1 MKRFLKITATVVA
14 VVLVVA
20 IVTPLL
26 LRGKIGD
33 IVKREANAM
42 LAARLDFEKLD
53 ISLLRNFPN
62 ASLNLKGLTL
72 VGTDR
77 FEGDTIVAARR
88 ITVVVNLMS
97 LVGDEGFEVRKI
109 ILASPALHA
118 HKLADGAV
126 NWDVMKLSEPA
137 DTTAAE
143 ESAPSSF
150 RLSVRDF
157 RLTDAVIRYEDD
169 STGMELRTAPLS
181 LRLSGDMSAESTQLD
196 LDLLAGGVDFTQG
209 GVPLLHDAE
218 LALDAEIDADLAEKR
233 FTFSRNTLRLNAI
246 EMRLDG
252 WVQQVGDALAMDV
265 SAGCS
270 KVRFKDLL
278 SLIPAF
284 YKHEF
289 RSLAASGELSMEL
302 WARGQM
308 HGAQLP
314 AFELKTEV
322 HNGSFQYSSLPKAVT
337 DINIAAK
344 VSNAGG
350 ELDKTEV
357 EISEFG
363 LKMAGNSLS
372 ATGYATN
379 LMSDPTFRATLS
391 GRVDLGGIREVYPLE
406 KGIDLAGRIAASMK
420 LSGRMSDIESG
431 RYERISASGSLV
443 VEQLGLHV
451 QQLPEV
457 FIRRAAATISPQ
469 AMTLGEFGVKVGGSD
484 LSATGQLTG
493 YLGYLMRG
501 EQLAGRLYVKSDLLD
516 LNEIRAAVP
525 ADAEAESAEAESAE
539 AEKPAEEVAAAPAQA
554 IVVPKNLNLSLN
566 AELKKVLF
574 EKMVITDIAGEM
586 SVAGGTLSLDRLGL
600 QLFDGK
606 ASASGRYSTAADPA
620 HPTLSLAA
628 SIAKASFPRTFEE
641 IEAVRQLAPIFEKAS
656 GDYSLS
662 IDMRTTLDAAMSPDL
677 MSLTAQGE
685 LSSENVSVEGVEAF
699 DKLAD
704 LLKNDKLRRI
714 EARDLKIRFSIK
726 DGRVTTE
733 PFDLKMGDVNVNM
746 SGTTGLDRT
755 IDYTAKVTLP
765 AGVGGVLGAVNVGI
779 GGTFTSPKITLGVQ
793 ETVEQV
799 VSNVVSEQLDNLT
812 GGRGG
817 LFSDDTQTRAAALR
831 EEAQR
836 AGEKLVEAAETQRQK
851 LVDAAAKKGALAKIA
866 AEAAGDAL
874 VDEAKKQS
882 KALLEEAEKQIQ
894 KLTQEAESGAQQ

>member
-126 NWDVMKLSEPA
+126 NWDVMKPSEPA

-270 KVRFKDLL
+270 EVRFKDLL

-391 GRVDLGGIREVYPLE
+391 GRVDLGAIREVYPLE

-420 LSGRMSDIESG
+420 LSGRMSDVESG

-469 AMTLGEFGVKVGGSD
+469 AMTLGEFGVTVGGSD

-501 EQLAGRLYVKSDLLD
+501 EQLAGRLYVKSDMLD

-525 ADAEAESAEAESAE
+525 ADAEAESAEAE
-539 AEKPAEEVAAAPAQA
+539 KPAEEAAAAPAQA

-685 LSSENVSVEGVEAF
+685 ISSENVSVEGVEVF

-799 VSNVVSEQLDNLT
+799 VSNVVSEQIDNLT

-817 LFSDDTQTRAAALR
+817 LLSDDTQTRAAALR

>member
-126 NWDVMKLSEPA
+126 NWDVMKPSEPA

-218 LALDAEIDADLAEKR
+218 LALDAEIDADLAEGR

-270 KVRFKDLL
+270 EVRFKDLL

-322 HNGSFQYSSLPKAVT
+322 HNGNFQYSSLPKAVT

-391 GRVDLGGIREVYPLE
+391 GRVDLGAIREVYPLE
-406 KGIDLAGRIAASMK
+406 KGIDLAGRIAASLK
-420 LSGRMSDIESG
+420 LSGRMSDVESG

-451 QQLPEV
+451 PQLPEV

-525 ADAEAESAEAESAE
+525 ADAEAESAD

-600 QLFDGK
+600 QLFGGK

-685 LSSENVSVEGVEAF
+685 ISSENVSVEGVEVF

-799 VSNVVSEQLDNLT
+799 VSNVVSEQIDNLT

-817 LFSDDTQTRAAALR
+817 LLSDDTQTRAEALR
-831 EEAQR
+831 EEARR
-836 AGEKLVEAAETQRQK
+836 AGEKLVEAAEEQCRK

-866 AEAAGDAL
+866 AEAAGEAL
-874 VDEAKKQS
+874 VSEAKKQAQ
-882 KALLEEAEKQIQ
+882 ALVAEAEKQIE
-894 KLTQEAESGAQQ
+894 KLSEKEQ

>member
-88 ITVVVNLMS
+88 ITIVVNLMS

-126 NWDVMKLSEPA
+126 NWDVMKPSEPA

-218 LALDAEIDADLAEKR
+218 LALDAEIDADLAEGR

-270 KVRFKDLL
+270 EVRFKDLL

-350 ELDKTEV
+350 ELVKTEV

-391 GRVDLGGIREVYPLE
+391 GRVDLGAIREVYPLE

-420 LSGRMSDIESG
+420 LSGRMSDVESG

-451 QQLPEV
+451 PQLPEV

-525 ADAEAESAEAESAE
+525 ADAEAESAEAE
-539 AEKPAEEVAAAPAQA
+539 KPAEEVAAAPAQA

-600 QLFDGK
+600 QLFGGK

-628 SIAKASFPRTFEE
+628 SIAKASFPRTSEE

-685 LSSENVSVEGVEAF
+685 ISSENVSVEGVEVF

-799 VSNVVSEQLDNLT
+799 VSNVVSEQIDNLT

-817 LFSDDTQTRAAALR
+817 LLSDDTQTRAAALR

>member
-126 NWDVMKLSEPA
+126 NWDVMKPSEPV

-270 KVRFKDLL
+270 EVRFKDLL

-391 GRVDLGGIREVYPLE
+391 GRVDLGAIREVYPLE
-406 KGIDLAGRIAASMK
+406 KGIDLAGRIAASLK
-420 LSGRMSDIESG
+420 LSGRMSDVESG

-525 ADAEAESAEAESAE
+525 ADAEAESAE

-662 IDMRTTLDAAMSPDL
+662 IDMRTTLDATMSPDL

-799 VSNVVSEQLDNLT
+799 VSNVVSEQIDNLT

-817 LFSDDTQTRAAALR
+817 LLSDDTQTRAAALR

-836 AGEKLVEAAETQRQK
+836 AGEKLVAAAETQRQK

>member
-109 ILASPALHA
+109 ILVSPALHA

-126 NWDVMKLSEPA
+126 NWDVMKPSEQA

-218 LALDAEIDADLAEKR
+218 LALDAEIDADLAEGR

-270 KVRFKDLL
+270 EVRFKDLL

-391 GRVDLGGIREVYPLE
+391 GRVDLGAIREVYPLE

-420 LSGRMSDIESG
+420 LSGRMSDVESG

-451 QQLPEV
+451 PQLPEV

-469 AMTLGEFGVKVGGSD
+469 AMTLGEFGVTVGGSD

-525 ADAEAESAEAESAE
+525 ADAEAESAD
-539 AEKPAEEVAAAPAQA
+539 AEKPAEEAAAAPAQA

-600 QLFDGK
+600 QLFGGK

-685 LSSENVSVEGVEAF
+685 ISSENVSVEGVEVF

-799 VSNVVSEQLDNLT
+799 VSNVVSEQIDNLT

-817 LFSDDTQTRAAALR
+817 LLSDDTQTRAAALR

>member
-109 ILASPALHA
+109 VLASPALHA

-126 NWDVMKLSEPA
+126 NWDVMKPSEPA

-218 LALDAEIDADLAEKR
+218 LALDAEIDADLAEGR

-270 KVRFKDLL
+270 EVRFKDLL

-391 GRVDLGGIREVYPLE
+391 GRVDLGAIREVYPLE

-420 LSGRMSDIESG
+420 LSGRMSDVESG
-431 RYERISASGSLV
+431 RYEHISASGSLV

-469 AMTLGEFGVKVGGSD
+469 AMTLGEFGVTVGGSD

-525 ADAEAESAEAESAE
+525 ADAEAESAE

-685 LSSENVSVEGVEAF
+685 ISSENVSVEGVEVF

-799 VSNVVSEQLDNLT
+799 VSNVVSEQIDNLT

-817 LFSDDTQTRAAALR
+817 LLSDDTQTRAAALR

>member
-126 NWDVMKLSEPA
+126 NWDVMKPSEPA

-270 KVRFKDLL
+270 EVRFKDLL

-391 GRVDLGGIREVYPLE
+391 GRVDLGAIREVYPLE

-420 LSGRMSDIESG
+420 LSGRMSDVESG

-451 QQLPEV
+451 PQLPEV

-469 AMTLGEFGVKVGGSD
+469 AMTLGEFGVTVGGSD

-525 ADAEAESAEAESAE
+525 ADAEAESAD
-539 AEKPAEEVAAAPAQA
+539 AEKPAEEAAAAPAQA

-600 QLFDGK
+600 QLFGGK

-685 LSSENVSVEGVEAF
+685 ISSENVSVEGVEVF

-733 PFDLKMGDVNVNM
+733 PFYLKMGDVNVNM

-799 VSNVVSEQLDNLT
+799 VSNVVSEQIDNLT

-817 LFSDDTQTRAAALR
+817 LLSDDTQTRAAALR

>member
-1 MKRFLKITATVVA
+1 M
-14 VVLVVA
+14 
-20 IVTPLL
+20 
-26 LRGKIGD
+26 
-33 IVKREANAM
+33 
-42 LAARLDFEKLD
+42 
-53 ISLLRNFPN
+53 
-62 ASLNLKGLTL
+62 
-72 VGTDR
+72 
-77 FEGDTIVAARR
+77 
-88 ITVVVNLMS
+88 
-97 LVGDEGFEVRKI
+97 
-109 ILASPALHA
+109 
-118 HKLADGAV
+118 
-126 NWDVMKLSEPA
+126 
-137 DTTAAE
+137 
-143 ESAPSSF
+143 
-150 RLSVRDF
+150 
-157 RLTDAVIRYEDD
+157 
-169 STGMELRTAPLS
+169 
-181 LRLSGDMSAESTQLD
+181 
-196 LDLLAGGVDFTQG
+196 
-209 GVPLLHDAE
+209 
-218 LALDAEIDADLAEKR
+218 
-233 FTFSRNTLRLNAI
+233 
-246 EMRLDG
+246 
-252 WVQQVGDALAMDV
+252 
-265 SAGCS
+265 
-270 KVRFKDLL
+270 
-278 SLIPAF
+278 
-284 YKHEF
+284 
-289 RSLAASGELSMEL
+289 
-302 WARGQM
+302 
-308 HGAQLP
+308 
-314 AFELKTEV
+314 
-322 HNGSFQYSSLPKAVT
+322 T

-391 GRVDLGGIREVYPLE
+391 GRVDLGAIREVYPLE

-420 LSGRMSDIESG
+420 LSGRMSDVESG

-525 ADAEAESAEAESAE
+525 ADAEAESAD
-539 AEKPAEEVAAAPAQA
+539 AEKPAEEAAAAPAQA

-600 QLFDGK
+600 QLFGGK

-685 LSSENVSVEGVEAF
+685 ISSENVSVEGVEVF

-704 LLKNDKLRRI
+704 LLMNDKLRRI

-799 VSNVVSEQLDNLT
+799 VSNVVSEQIDNLT

-817 LFSDDTQTRAAALR
+817 LLSDDTQTRAAALR

>member
-126 NWDVMKLSEPA
+126 NWDVMKPSGEA

-218 LALDAEIDADLAEKR
+218 LALDAEIDADLAEGR

-270 KVRFKDLL
+270 EVRFKDLL

-391 GRVDLGGIREVYPLE
+391 GRVDLGAIREVYPLE
-406 KGIDLAGRIAASMK
+406 KGIDLAGRIAASLK
-420 LSGRMSDIESG
+420 LSGRMSDVESG

-451 QQLPEV
+451 PQLPEV

-469 AMTLGEFGVKVGGSD
+469 AMTLGEFGVTVGGSD

-525 ADAEAESAEAESAE
+525 ADAEAESAD
-539 AEKPAEEVAAAPAQA
+539 AEKPAEEAAAAPAQA

-600 QLFDGK
+600 QLFGGK

-685 LSSENVSVEGVEAF
+685 ISSENVSVEGVEVF

-799 VSNVVSEQLDNLT
+799 VSNVVSEQIDNLT

-817 LFSDDTQTRAAALR
+817 LLSDDTQTRAAALR

-851 LVDAAAKKGALAKIA
+851 FVDAAAKKGALAKIA

>member
-1 MKRFLKITATVVA
+1 MKRFLKITAMVVA

-169 STGMELRTAPLS
+169 SMGMELRTAPLS

-218 LALDAEIDADLAEKR
+218 LALDAEIDADLAEGR

-270 KVRFKDLL
+270 EVRFKDLL

-391 GRVDLGGIREVYPLE
+391 GRVDLGAIREVYPLE

-420 LSGRMSDIESG
+420 LSGRMSDVESG

-469 AMTLGEFGVKVGGSD
+469 AMTLGEFGVTVGGSD

-525 ADAEAESAEAESAE
+525 ADAEAESAD
-539 AEKPAEEVAAAPAQA
+539 AEKPAEEAAAAPAQA

-685 LSSENVSVEGVEAF
+685 ISSENVSVEGVEVF

-799 VSNVVSEQLDNLT
+799 VSNVVSEQIDNLT

-817 LFSDDTQTRAAALR
+817 LLSDDTQTRAAALR

>member
-126 NWDVMKLSEPA
+126 NWDVMKPSEPA

-196 LDLLAGGVDFTQG
+196 LDLLAEGVDFTQG

-218 LALDAEIDADLAEKR
+218 LALDAEIDADLAEGR

-270 KVRFKDLL
+270 EVRFKDLL

-391 GRVDLGGIREVYPLE
+391 GRVDLGAIREVYPLE

-420 LSGRMSDIESG
+420 LSGRMSDVESG

-469 AMTLGEFGVKVGGSD
+469 AMTLGEFGVTVGGSD

-525 ADAEAESAEAESAE
+525 ADAEAESAE

-600 QLFDGK
+600 QLFGGK

-685 LSSENVSVEGVEAF
+685 ISSENVSVEGVEVF

-799 VSNVVSEQLDNLT
+799 VSNVVSEQIDNLT

-817 LFSDDTQTRAAALR
+817 LLSDDTQTRAAALR

>member
-126 NWDVMKLSEPA
+126 NWDVMKPSEQA

-218 LALDAEIDADLAEKR
+218 LALDAEIDADLAEGR

-252 WVQQVGDALAMDV
+252 WVQRVGDALAMDV

-270 KVRFKDLL
+270 EVRFKDLL

-391 GRVDLGGIREVYPLE
+391 GRVDLGAIREVYPLE

-420 LSGRMSDIESG
+420 LAGRMSDVESG

-469 AMTLGEFGVKVGGSD
+469 AMTLGEFGVTVGGSD

-501 EQLAGRLYVKSDLLD
+501 EQLAGRLYVKSDMLD

-525 ADAEAESAEAESAE
+525 ADAEAESAD
-539 AEKPAEEVAAAPAQA
+539 AEKPAEEAAAAPAQA

-600 QLFDGK
+600 QLFGGK

-685 LSSENVSVEGVEAF
+685 ISSENVSVEGVEVF

-799 VSNVVSEQLDNLT
+799 VSNVVSEQIDNLT

-817 LFSDDTQTRAAALR
+817 LLSDDTQTRAAALR

-866 AEAAGDAL
+866 AEAAGNAL

>member
-77 FEGDTIVAARR
+77 FEGDTIVAAKR
-88 ITVVVNLMS
+88 ISVVVNLMS

-109 ILASPALHA
+109 VLASPAVHA

-126 NWDVMKLSEPA
+126 NWDVMKPSGEA

-218 LALDAEIDADLAEKR
+218 LALDAEIDTDLAEKR

-270 KVRFKDLL
+270 EVRFKDLL

-391 GRVDLGGIREVYPLE
+391 GRVDLGAIREVYPLE
-406 KGIDLAGRIAASMK
+406 KGIDLAGRIAASLK
-420 LSGRMSDIESG
+420 LSGRMSDVESG

-451 QQLPEV
+451 PQLPEV

-525 ADAEAESAEAESAE
+525 ADAEAESAD
-539 AEKPAEEVAAAPAQA
+539 AEKPAEEAAAAPAQA

-685 LSSENVSVEGVEAF
+685 ISSENVSVEGVEVF

-799 VSNVVSEQLDNLT
+799 VSNVVSEQIDNLT

-817 LFSDDTQTRAAALR
+817 LLSDDTQTRAAALR

>member
-126 NWDVMKLSEPA
+126 NWDVMKPSEPA

-143 ESAPSSF
+143 KSAPSSF

-270 KVRFKDLL
+270 EVRFKDLL

-391 GRVDLGGIREVYPLE
+391 GRVDLGAIREVYPLE

-420 LSGRMSDIESG
+420 LSGRMSDVESG

-451 QQLPEV
+451 PQLPEV

-469 AMTLGEFGVKVGGSD
+469 AMTLGEFGVTVGGSD

-525 ADAEAESAEAESAE
+525 ADAEAESAD
-539 AEKPAEEVAAAPAQA
+539 AEKPAEEAAAAPAQA

-600 QLFDGK
+600 QLFGGK

-685 LSSENVSVEGVEAF
+685 ISSENVSVEGVEAF

-799 VSNVVSEQLDNLT
+799 VSNVVSEQIDNLT

-817 LFSDDTQTRAAALR
+817 LLSDDTQTRAAALR

>member
-126 NWDVMKLSEPA
+126 NWDVMKPSEPA

-218 LALDAEIDADLAEKR
+218 LALDAEIDADLAEGR

-270 KVRFKDLL
+270 EVRFKDLL

-391 GRVDLGGIREVYPLE
+391 GRVDLGAIREVYPLE

-420 LSGRMSDIESG
+420 LSGRMSDVESG

-451 QQLPEV
+451 PQLPEV

-469 AMTLGEFGVKVGGSD
+469 AMTLGEFGVTVGGSD

-525 ADAEAESAEAESAE
+525 ADAEAESAEAE
-539 AEKPAEEVAAAPAQA
+539 KPAEEAAAAPAQA

-600 QLFDGK
+600 QLFGGK

-685 LSSENVSVEGVEAF
+685 ISSENVSVEGVEVF

-799 VSNVVSEQLDNLT
+799 VSNVVSEQIDNLT

-817 LFSDDTQTRAAALR
+817 LLSDDTQTRAAALR

>member
-126 NWDVMKLSEPA
+126 NWDVMKPSEPA

-270 KVRFKDLL
+270 EVRFKDLL

-391 GRVDLGGIREVYPLE
+391 GRVDLGAIREVYPLE

-420 LSGRMSDIESG
+420 LSGRMSDVESG

-451 QQLPEV
+451 PQLPEV

-469 AMTLGEFGVKVGGSD
+469 AMTLGEFGVTVGGSD

-525 ADAEAESAEAESAE
+525 ADAEAESAD
-539 AEKPAEEVAAAPAQA
+539 AEKPAEEAAAAPAQA

-600 QLFDGK
+600 QLFGGK

-685 LSSENVSVEGVEAF
+685 ISSENVSVEGVEAF

-799 VSNVVSEQLDNLT
+799 VSNVVSEQIDNLT

-817 LFSDDTQTRAAALR
+817 LLSDDTQTRAAALR

>member
-72 VGTDR
+72 VGTER
-77 FEGDTIVAARR
+77 FEGDTIVAAKR
-88 ITVVVNLMS
+88 ISVVVNLMS
-97 LVGDEGFEVRKI
+97 LVGNEGFEVRKI
-109 ILASPALHA
+109 VLASPALHA

-126 NWDVMKLSEPA
+126 NWDVMKPSGEA

-218 LALDAEIDADLAEKR
+218 LALDAEIDADLAEGR

-270 KVRFKDLL
+270 EVRFKDLL

-391 GRVDLGGIREVYPLE
+391 GRVDLGAIREVYPLE

-420 LSGRMSDIESG
+420 LSGRMSDVESG

-469 AMTLGEFGVKVGGSD
+469 AMTLGEFGVTVGGSD

-525 ADAEAESAEAESAE
+525 ADAEAESAD
-539 AEKPAEEVAAAPAQA
+539 AEKPAEEAAAAPAQA

-685 LSSENVSVEGVEAF
+685 ISSENVSVEGVEVF

-799 VSNVVSEQLDNLT
+799 VSNVVSEQIDNLT

-817 LFSDDTQTRAAALR
+817 LLSDDTQTRAAALR

-836 AGEKLVEAAETQRQK
+836 AVEKLVEAAETQRQK

>member
-126 NWDVMKLSEPA
+126 NWDVMKPSEPA

-270 KVRFKDLL
+270 EVRFKDLL

-391 GRVDLGGIREVYPLE
+391 GRVDLGAIREVYPLE
-406 KGIDLAGRIAASMK
+406 KGIDLAGRIAASLK
-420 LSGRMSDIESG
+420 LSGRMSDVESG

-451 QQLPEV
+451 PQLPEV

-469 AMTLGEFGVKVGGSD
+469 AMTLGEFGVTVGGSD

-525 ADAEAESAEAESAE
+525 ADAEAESAD
-539 AEKPAEEVAAAPAQA
+539 AEKPAEEAAAAPAQA

-600 QLFDGK
+600 QLFGGK

-685 LSSENVSVEGVEAF
+685 ISSENVSVEGVEVF

-799 VSNVVSEQLDNLT
+799 VSNVVSEQIDNLT

-817 LFSDDTQTRAAALR
+817 LLSDDTQTRAAALR

>member
-126 NWDVMKLSEPA
+126 NWDVMKPSEPA

-218 LALDAEIDADLAEKR
+218 LALDAEIDADLAEGR

-270 KVRFKDLL
+270 EVRFKDLL

-391 GRVDLGGIREVYPLE
+391 GRVDLGAIREVYPLE

-420 LSGRMSDIESG
+420 LSGRMSDVESG

-451 QQLPEV
+451 PQLPEV

-525 ADAEAESAEAESAE
+525 ADAEAESAEAE
-539 AEKPAEEVAAAPAQA
+539 KPAEEVAAALAQA

-600 QLFDGK
+600 QLFGGK

-799 VSNVVSEQLDNLT
+799 VSNVVSEQIDNLT

-817 LFSDDTQTRAAALR
+817 LLSDDTQTRAAALR

>member
-126 NWDVMKLSEPA
+126 NWDVMKPSEPA

-218 LALDAEIDADLAEKR
+218 LALDAEIDADLAEGR

-270 KVRFKDLL
+270 EVRFKDLL

-314 AFELKTEV
+314 AFELKAEV

-391 GRVDLGGIREVYPLE
+391 GRVDLGAIREVYPLE

-420 LSGRMSDIESG
+420 LSGRMSDVESG

-469 AMTLGEFGVKVGGSD
+469 AMTLGEFGVTVGGSD

-525 ADAEAESAEAESAE
+525 ADAEAESAE

-685 LSSENVSVEGVEAF
+685 LSSENVSVEGVEVF

-799 VSNVVSEQLDNLT
+799 VSNVVSEQIDNLT

-817 LFSDDTQTRAAALR
+817 LLSDDTQTRAAALR

>member
-126 NWDVMKLSEPA
+126 NWDVMKPSEQA
-137 DTTAAE
+137 DTTATE

-218 LALDAEIDADLAEKR
+218 LALDAEIDADLAEGR

-391 GRVDLGGIREVYPLE
+391 GRVDLGAIREVYPLE

-420 LSGRMSDIESG
+420 LSGRMSDVESG

-469 AMTLGEFGVKVGGSD
+469 AMTLGEFGVTVGGSD

-525 ADAEAESAEAESAE
+525 ADAEAESAD
-539 AEKPAEEVAAAPAQA
+539 AEKPAEEAAAVPAQA

-600 QLFDGK
+600 QLFGGK

-685 LSSENVSVEGVEAF
+685 ISSENVSVEGVEVF

-799 VSNVVSEQLDNLT
+799 VSNVVSEQIDNLT

-817 LFSDDTQTRAAALR
+817 LLSDDTQTRAAALR

>member
-1 MKRFLKITATVVA
+1 
-14 VVLVVA
+14 
-20 IVTPLL
+20 
-26 LRGKIGD
+26 
-33 IVKREANAM
+33 
-42 LAARLDFEKLD
+42 
-53 ISLLRNFPN
+53 
-62 ASLNLKGLTL
+62 
-72 VGTDR
+72 
-77 FEGDTIVAARR
+77 
-88 ITVVVNLMS
+88 
-97 LVGDEGFEVRKI
+97 
-109 ILASPALHA
+109 
-118 HKLADGAV
+118 
-126 NWDVMKLSEPA
+126 
-137 DTTAAE
+137 
-143 ESAPSSF
+143 
-150 RLSVRDF
+150 
-157 RLTDAVIRYEDD
+157 
-169 STGMELRTAPLS
+169 
-181 LRLSGDMSAESTQLD
+181 
-196 LDLLAGGVDFTQG
+196 
-209 GVPLLHDAE
+209 
-218 LALDAEIDADLAEKR
+218 
-233 FTFSRNTLRLNAI
+233 
-246 EMRLDG
+246 
-252 WVQQVGDALAMDV
+252 
-265 SAGCS
+265 
-270 KVRFKDLL
+270 
-278 SLIPAF
+278 
-284 YKHEF
+284 
-289 RSLAASGELSMEL
+289 
-302 WARGQM
+302 
-308 HGAQLP
+308 
-314 AFELKTEV
+314 
-322 HNGSFQYSSLPKAVT
+322 
-337 DINIAAK
+337 
-344 VSNAGG
+344 
-350 ELDKTEV
+350 
-357 EISEFG
+357 
-363 LKMAGNSLS
+363 
-372 ATGYATN
+372 
-379 LMSDPTFRATLS
+379 
-391 GRVDLGGIREVYPLE
+391 
-406 KGIDLAGRIAASMK
+406 
-420 LSGRMSDIESG
+420 
-431 RYERISASGSLV
+431 
-443 VEQLGLHV
+443 
-451 QQLPEV
+451 
-457 FIRRAAATISPQ
+457 
-469 AMTLGEFGVKVGGSD
+469 MTLGEFGVKVGGSD

-525 ADAEAESAEAESAE
+525 ADAEAESAD
-539 AEKPAEEVAAAPAQA
+539 AEKPAEEAAAAPAQA

-600 QLFDGK
+600 QLFGGK

-685 LSSENVSVEGVEAF
+685 ISSENVSVEGVEVF

-799 VSNVVSEQLDNLT
+799 VSNVVSEQIDNLT

-817 LFSDDTQTRAAALR
+817 LLSDDTQTRAAALR

>member
-42 LAARLDFEKLD
+42 LTARLDFEKLD

-126 NWDVMKLSEPA
+126 NWDVMKPSEPA

-218 LALDAEIDADLAEKR
+218 LALDAEIDADLAEGR

-270 KVRFKDLL
+270 EVRFKDLL

-391 GRVDLGGIREVYPLE
+391 GRVDLGAIREVYPLE
-406 KGIDLAGRIAASMK
+406 KGIDLAGRIAASLK
-420 LSGRMSDIESG
+420 LSGRMSDVESG

-451 QQLPEV
+451 PQLPEV

-469 AMTLGEFGVKVGGSD
+469 AMTLGEFGVTVGGSD

-525 ADAEAESAEAESAE
+525 ADAEAESAD
-539 AEKPAEEVAAAPAQA
+539 AEKPAEEAAAAPAQA

-600 QLFDGK
+600 QLFGGK

-685 LSSENVSVEGVEAF
+685 ISSENVSVEGVEVF

-799 VSNVVSEQLDNLT
+799 VSNVVSEQIDNLT

-817 LFSDDTQTRAAALR
+817 LLSDDTQTRAAALR

>member
-126 NWDVMKLSEPA
+126 NWDVMKPSEPA

-218 LALDAEIDADLAEKR
+218 LALDAEIDADLAEGR

-270 KVRFKDLL
+270 EVRFKDLL

-391 GRVDLGGIREVYPLE
+391 GRVDLGAIREVYPLE

-420 LSGRMSDIESG
+420 LAGRMSDVESG

-469 AMTLGEFGVKVGGSD
+469 AMTLGEFGVTVGGSD

-525 ADAEAESAEAESAE
+525 ADAEAESAEAE
-539 AEKPAEEVAAAPAQA
+539 KPAEEAAAAPAQA

-600 QLFDGK
+600 QLFGGK

-685 LSSENVSVEGVEAF
+685 ISSENVSVEGVEVF

-799 VSNVVSEQLDNLT
+799 VSNVVSEQIDNLT

-817 LFSDDTQTRAAALR
+817 LLSDDTQTRAAALR

>member
-20 IVTPLL
+20 IVMPLL

-126 NWDVMKLSEPA
+126 NWDVMKPSEQA

-218 LALDAEIDADLAEKR
+218 LALDAEIDADLAEGR

-270 KVRFKDLL
+270 EVRFKDLL

-391 GRVDLGGIREVYPLE
+391 GRVDLGAIREVYPLE

-420 LSGRMSDIESG
+420 LSGRMSDVESG

-469 AMTLGEFGVKVGGSD
+469 AMTLGEFGVTVGGSD

-525 ADAEAESAEAESAE
+525 ADAEAESAE

-685 LSSENVSVEGVEAF
+685 LSSENVSVEGVEVF

-799 VSNVVSEQLDNLT
+799 VSNVVSEQIDNLT

-817 LFSDDTQTRAAALR
+817 LLSDDTQTRAAALR

-836 AGEKLVEAAETQRQK
+836 AVEKLVEAAETQRQK

>member
-126 NWDVMKLSEPA
+126 NWDVMKPSEPA

-218 LALDAEIDADLAEKR
+218 LALDAEIDADLAEGR

-270 KVRFKDLL
+270 EVRFKDLL

-391 GRVDLGGIREVYPLE
+391 GRVDLGAIREVYPLE
-406 KGIDLAGRIAASMK
+406 RGIDLAGRIAASMK
-420 LSGRMSDIESG
+420 LSGRMSDVESG

-451 QQLPEV
+451 PQLPEV

-469 AMTLGEFGVKVGGSD
+469 AMTLGEFGVTVGGSD

-525 ADAEAESAEAESAE
+525 ADAEAESAD
-539 AEKPAEEVAAAPAQA
+539 AEKPAEEAAAAPAQA

-600 QLFDGK
+600 QLFGGK

-685 LSSENVSVEGVEAF
+685 ISSENVSVEGVEVF

-799 VSNVVSEQLDNLT
+799 VSNVVSEQIDNLT

-817 LFSDDTQTRAAALR
+817 LLSDDTQTRAAALR

>member
-126 NWDVMKLSEPA
+126 NWDVMKPSEPA

-218 LALDAEIDADLAEKR
+218 LALDAEIDADLAEGR

-270 KVRFKDLL
+270 EVRFKDLL

-391 GRVDLGGIREVYPLE
+391 GRVDLGAIREVYPLE

-420 LSGRMSDIESG
+420 LSGRMSDVESG

-469 AMTLGEFGVKVGGSD
+469 AMTLGEFGVTVGGSD

-525 ADAEAESAEAESAE
+525 ADAEAESAD

-600 QLFDGK
+600 QLFGGK

-685 LSSENVSVEGVEAF
+685 ISSENVSVEGVEVF

-799 VSNVVSEQLDNLT
+799 VSNVVSEQIDNLT

-817 LFSDDTQTRAAALR
+817 LLSDDTQTRAAALR

>member
-126 NWDVMKLSEPA
+126 NWDVMKPSEPA

-218 LALDAEIDADLAEKR
+218 LALDAEIDADLAEGR

-270 KVRFKDLL
+270 EVRFKDLL

-391 GRVDLGGIREVYPLE
+391 GRVDLGAIREVYPLE
-406 KGIDLAGRIAASMK
+406 KGIDLTGRIAASMK
-420 LSGRMSDIESG
+420 LSGRMSDVESG

-469 AMTLGEFGVKVGGSD
+469 AMTLGELGVTVGGSD

-525 ADAEAESAEAESAE
+525 ADAEAESAD
-539 AEKPAEEVAAAPAQA
+539 AEKPAEEAAAAPAQA

-600 QLFDGK
+600 QLFGGK

-662 IDMRTTLDAAMSPDL
+662 IDMWTTLDAAMSPDL

-685 LSSENVSVEGVEAF
+685 ISSENVSVEGVEVF

-799 VSNVVSEQLDNLT
+799 VSNVVSEQIDNLT

-817 LFSDDTQTRAAALR
+817 LLSDDTQTRAAALR

>member
-126 NWDVMKLSEPA
+126 NWDVMKPSEQA

-218 LALDAEIDADLAEKR
+218 LALDAEIDADLAEGR

-270 KVRFKDLL
+270 EVRFKDLL

-391 GRVDLGGIREVYPLE
+391 GRVDLGAIREVYPLE
-406 KGIDLAGRIAASMK
+406 KGIDLAGRIAASLK
-420 LSGRMSDIESG
+420 LSGRMSDVESG

-451 QQLPEV
+451 PQLPEV

-516 LNEIRAAVP
+516 LNEIRAAAP
-525 ADAEAESAEAESAE
+525 ADAEAESAD
-539 AEKPAEEVAAAPAQA
+539 AEKPAEEAAAAPAQA

-600 QLFDGK
+600 QLFGGK

-685 LSSENVSVEGVEAF
+685 ISSENVSVEGVEVF

-799 VSNVVSEQLDNLT
+799 VSNVVSEQIDNLT

-817 LFSDDTQTRAAALR
+817 LLSDDTQTRAAALR

>member
-126 NWDVMKLSEPA
+126 NWDVMKPSEPA

-270 KVRFKDLL
+270 EVRFKDLL

-391 GRVDLGGIREVYPLE
+391 GRVDLRAIREVYPLE

-420 LSGRMSDIESG
+420 LSGRMSDVESG

-469 AMTLGEFGVKVGGSD
+469 AMTLGEFGVTVGGSD

-516 LNEIRAAVP
+516 LNEIREAVP
-525 ADAEAESAEAESAE
+525 ADAEAESAE

-600 QLFDGK
+600 QLFGGK

-685 LSSENVSVEGVEAF
+685 ISSENVSVEGVEVF

-799 VSNVVSEQLDNLT
+799 VSNVVSEQIDNLT

-817 LFSDDTQTRAAALR
+817 LLSDDTQTRAAALR

>member
-109 ILASPALHA
+109 VLASPAVHA

-126 NWDVMKLSEPA
+126 NWDVMKPSEPA

-218 LALDAEIDADLAEKR
+218 LALDAEIDADLAEGR

-270 KVRFKDLL
+270 EVRFKDLL

-391 GRVDLGGIREVYPLE
+391 GRVDLGAIREVYPLE
-406 KGIDLAGRIAASMK
+406 KGIDLTGRIAASMK
-420 LSGRMSDIESG
+420 LSGRMSDVESG

-451 QQLPEV
+451 PQLPEV

-525 ADAEAESAEAESAE
+525 ADAEAESAD
-539 AEKPAEEVAAAPAQA
+539 AEKPAEEAAAAPAQA

-600 QLFDGK
+600 QLFGGK

-685 LSSENVSVEGVEAF
+685 ISSENVSVEGVEVF

-765 AGVGGVLGAVNVGI
+765 AGVGGVLGVVNVGI

-799 VSNVVSEQLDNLT
+799 VSNVVSEQIDNLT

-817 LFSDDTQTRAAALR
+817 LLSDDTQTRAAALR

>member
-126 NWDVMKLSEPA
+126 NWDVMKPSEQA

-270 KVRFKDLL
+270 EVRFKDLL

-391 GRVDLGGIREVYPLE
+391 GRVDLGAIREVYPLE

-420 LSGRMSDIESG
+420 LAGRMSDVESG

-451 QQLPEV
+451 PQLPEV

-469 AMTLGEFGVKVGGSD
+469 AMTLGEFGVTVGGSD

-501 EQLAGRLYVKSDLLD
+501 EQLAGRLYVKSDMLD

-525 ADAEAESAEAESAE
+525 ADAEAESAE

-600 QLFDGK
+600 QLFGGK

-685 LSSENVSVEGVEAF
+685 LSSENVSVEGVEVF

-817 LFSDDTQTRAAALR
+817 LLSNDAQTRAAALR

>member
-109 ILASPALHA
+109 VLASPAVHA

-126 NWDVMKLSEPA
+126 NWDVMKPSGEA

-218 LALDAEIDADLAEKR
+218 LALDAEIDADLAEGR

-270 KVRFKDLL
+270 EVRFKDLL

-391 GRVDLGGIREVYPLE
+391 GRVDLGAIREVYPLE

-420 LSGRMSDIESG
+420 LSGRMSDVESG

-451 QQLPEV
+451 PQLPEV

-469 AMTLGEFGVKVGGSD
+469 AMTLGEFGVTVGGSD

-525 ADAEAESAEAESAE
+525 ADAEAESAE

-685 LSSENVSVEGVEAF
+685 ISSENVSVEGVEVF

-726 DGRVTTE
+726 GGRVTTE

-799 VSNVVSEQLDNLT
+799 VSNVVSEQIDNLT

-817 LFSDDTQTRAAALR
+817 LLSDDTQTRAAALR

-851 LVDAAAKKGALAKIA
+851 LVDAAAKKGTLAKIA
-866 AEAAGDAL
+866 AEAAGNAL

>member
-126 NWDVMKLSEPA
+126 NWDVMKPSEPA

-218 LALDAEIDADLAEKR
+218 LALDAEIDADLAEGR

-252 WVQQVGDALAMDV
+252 WVQQAGDALAMDV

-270 KVRFKDLL
+270 EVRFKDLL

-391 GRVDLGGIREVYPLE
+391 GRVDLGAIREVYPLE

-420 LSGRMSDIESG
+420 LAGRMSDVESG

-469 AMTLGEFGVKVGGSD
+469 AMTLGEFGVTVGGSD

-525 ADAEAESAEAESAE
+525 ADAEAESAD
-539 AEKPAEEVAAAPAQA
+539 AEKPAEEAAAAPAQA

-600 QLFDGK
+600 QLFGGK

-685 LSSENVSVEGVEAF
+685 ISSENVSVEGVEVF

-799 VSNVVSEQLDNLT
+799 VSNVVSEQIDNLT

-817 LFSDDTQTRAAALR
+817 LLSDDTQTRAAALR

>member
-126 NWDVMKLSEPA
+126 NWDVMKPSEPA

-270 KVRFKDLL
+270 EVRFKDLL

-391 GRVDLGGIREVYPLE
+391 GRVDLGAIREVYPLE

-420 LSGRMSDIESG
+420 LSGRMSDVESG

-451 QQLPEV
+451 PQLPEV

-469 AMTLGEFGVKVGGSD
+469 AMTLGEFGVTVGGSD

-525 ADAEAESAEAESAE
+525 ADAEAESAD
-539 AEKPAEEVAAAPAQA
+539 AEKPAEEAAAAPVQA

-600 QLFDGK
+600 QLFGGK

-765 AGVGGVLGAVNVGI
+765 AGVGGVLGTVNVGI

-799 VSNVVSEQLDNLT
+799 VSNVVSEQIDNLT

-817 LFSDDTQTRAAALR
+817 LLSDDTQTRAAALR

>member
-126 NWDVMKLSEPA
+126 NWDVMKPSEQA

-270 KVRFKDLL
+270 EVRFKDLL

-391 GRVDLGGIREVYPLE
+391 GRVDLGAIREVYPLE

-420 LSGRMSDIESG
+420 LSGRMSDVESG

-457 FIRRAAATISPQ
+457 LIRRAAATISPQ

-525 ADAEAESAEAESAE
+525 ADAEAESAD

-685 LSSENVSVEGVEAF
+685 ISSENVSVEGVEVF

-799 VSNVVSEQLDNLT
+799 VSNVVSEQIDNLT

-817 LFSDDTQTRAAALR
+817 LLSDDTQTRAAALR

-894 KLTQEAESGAQQ
+894 KLMQEAESGAQQ

>member
-126 NWDVMKLSEPA
+126 NWDVMKPSGEA

-150 RLSVRDF
+150 RLSVRAF
-157 RLTDAVIRYEDD
+157 RLTDGVIRYEDD

-270 KVRFKDLL
+270 EVRFKDLL

-391 GRVDLGGIREVYPLE
+391 GRVDLGAIREVYPLE

-420 LSGRMSDIESG
+420 LAGRMSDVESG

-469 AMTLGEFGVKVGGSD
+469 AMTLGEFGVTVGGSD

-525 ADAEAESAEAESAE
+525 ADAEAESAD
-539 AEKPAEEVAAAPAQA
+539 AEKPAEEAAAAPAQA

-600 QLFDGK
+600 QLFGGK

-685 LSSENVSVEGVEAF
+685 ISSENVSVEGVEVF

-799 VSNVVSEQLDNLT
+799 VSNVVSEQIDNLT

-817 LFSDDTQTRAAALR
+817 LLSDDTQTRAAALR

-894 KLTQEAESGAQQ
+894 KLMQEAESGAQQ

>member
-20 IVTPLL
+20 IVAPLL
-26 LRGKIGD
+26 FRGRIVE
-33 IVKREANAM
+33 IVKREANGM
-42 LAARLDFEKLD
+42 LTARLDFEKLD

-72 VGTDR
+72 VGTER
-77 FEGDTIVAARR
+77 FEGDTIVAAKR
-88 ITVVVNLMS
+88 ISVVVNLMS

-126 NWDVMKLSEPA
+126 NWDVMKPSEPA

-181 LRLSGDMSAESTQLD
+181 LRLSGDMSAESAQLD

-270 KVRFKDLL
+270 EVRFKDLL

-391 GRVDLGGIREVYPLE
+391 GRVDLGAIREVYPLE
-406 KGIDLAGRIAASMK
+406 KGIDLAGRIAASLK
-420 LSGRMSDIESG
+420 LSGRMSDVESG

-451 QQLPEV
+451 PQLPEV

-525 ADAEAESAEAESAE
+525 ADAEAESAD
-539 AEKPAEEVAAAPAQA
+539 AEKPAEEAAAAPAQA

-600 QLFDGK
+600 QLFGGK

-685 LSSENVSVEGVEAF
+685 ISSENVSVEGVEVF

-799 VSNVVSEQLDNLT
+799 VSNVVSEQIDNLT

-817 LFSDDTQTRAAALR
+817 LLSDDTQTRAAALR

-874 VDEAKKQS
+874 VEEAKKQS

>member
-126 NWDVMKLSEPA
+126 NWDVMKPSEQA

-218 LALDAEIDADLAEKR
+218 LALDAEIDADLAGGR

-270 KVRFKDLL
+270 EVRFKDLL

-391 GRVDLGGIREVYPLE
+391 GRVDLGAIREVYPLE
-406 KGIDLAGRIAASMK
+406 KGIDLAGRIAASLK
-420 LSGRMSDIESG
+420 LSGRMSDVESG

-451 QQLPEV
+451 PQLPEV

-525 ADAEAESAEAESAE
+525 ADAEAESAD
-539 AEKPAEEVAAAPAQA
+539 AEKPAEEAAAAPAQA

-600 QLFDGK
+600 QLFGGK

-685 LSSENVSVEGVEAF
+685 ISSENVSVEGVEVF

-799 VSNVVSEQLDNLT
+799 VSNVVSEQIDNLT

-817 LFSDDTQTRAAALR
+817 LLSDDTQTRAAALR

>member
-126 NWDVMKLSEPA
+126 NWDVMKPSEPA

-143 ESAPSSF
+143 ESVPSSF

-218 LALDAEIDADLAEKR
+218 LALDAEIDADLAEGR

-270 KVRFKDLL
+270 EVRFKDLL

-391 GRVDLGGIREVYPLE
+391 GRVDLGAIREVYPLE

-420 LSGRMSDIESG
+420 LSGRMSDVESG

-525 ADAEAESAEAESAE
+525 ADAEAESAD

-600 QLFDGK
+600 QLFGGK

-685 LSSENVSVEGVEAF
+685 ISSENVSVEGVEVF

-799 VSNVVSEQLDNLT
+799 VSNVVSEQIDNLT

-817 LFSDDTQTRAAALR
+817 LLSDDTQTRAAALR